1 MPSYVFAGP
10 YPTTYPETRDVNG
23 ANLGTVEPGDIRIF
37 DDPPADGWW
46 VPEIPPRDDSGG
58 DDEDP
63 DPDGAGEDPGSEGA
77 AGEPEPHDD
86 EPDETPD
93 PETEPGE

>member
-1 MPSYVFAGP
+1 MPSFVFAGP

-46 VPEIPPRDDSGG
+46 VPEIPPRDG
-58 DDEDP
+58 DGEGETP
-63 DPDGAGEDPGSEGA
+63 GPGAEGD
-77 AGEPEPHDD
+77 AGEPG
-86 EPDETPD
+86 DETP
-93 PETEPGE
+93 PGPQPAAPAVIPGT